1 MAWLTDDVA
10 LITGANS
17 GIGLAVARRFLAEGA
32 RGIGA
37 LVRSNAG
44 AEALR
49 REFGDRVAVTV
60 GDVRSGQ
67 SNAEAVE
74 ATLRAFGKLDTLVA
88 NAGVW
93 DHFTTLTR
101 FRDAGQLLETYREVF
116 DVNVLGYL
124 LAAQAAEP
132 ALRASR
138 GSIIFTL
145 SNAAS
150 YAGGGGPVYV
160 ASKHAG
166 VGLVRQ
172 LAYELAPEIRVNAV
186 APGGTLTPLKGP
198 AALGKQDS
206 HLSDLPGFR
215 DAAAAAVPLGVVA
228 RPEDH
233 CGHYVLLASRAN
245 ASSTTAAVVHSDG
258 GWEVR
263 GRPARGPRPTIRRS
277 DV

>member
-1 MAWLTDDVA
+1 MTWLNDDVA
-10 LITGANS
+10 LVTGANS
-17 GIGLAVARRFLAEGA
+17 GIGLAVVRRFLAEGA

-37 LVRSNAG
+37 LVRSA
-44 AEALR
+44 ASADALR
-49 REFGDRVAVTV
+49 QEFGEQIVVTV

-67 SNAEAVE
+67 ANAQAVE
-74 ATLRAFGKLDTLVA
+74 ATVSRFGKLDTLVA

-93 DHFTTLTR
+93 DHFAPLRR
-101 FRDAGQLLETYREVF
+101 FGDAEQLAQTYREVF

-124 LAAQAAEP
+124 MAAYAAEP

-138 GSIIFTL
+138 GSMIFTL
-145 SNAAS
+145 SNAAA

-172 LAYELAPEIRVNAV
+172 LAYELAPDIRVNAV

-198 AALGKQDS
+198 ASLGKQDV
-206 HLSDLPGFR
+206 HLSDIPGFGE
-215 DAAAAAVPLGVVA
+215 AVAGAVPLGFVA
-228 RPEDH
+228 QPEDH

-245 ASSTTAAVVHSDG
+245 SSTTTAAIVHSDG

-263 GRPARGPRPTIRRS
+263 GRPARRS
-277 DV
+277 AATGQS